1 MRRKKV
7 EAVSEGAEQ
16 ILDRNWE
23 SGEVTTKHGRIPVR
37 TMISKGPLLV
47 GLHRCT
53 TTFRKRAAIS
63 AAPLAGGKV
72 LIRSRI

>member
-23 SGEVTTKHGRIPVR
+23 SGEVATKHCRIVIR
-37 TMISKGPLLV
+37 TMISTGPLFV

-53 TTFRKRAAIS
+53 TTFRKRVAIS
-63 AAPLAGGKV
+63 AAPLAVGKV
-72 LIRSRI
+72 PIRSRI